1 MTDNVIPLKGPD
13 KFLGFLKKLSFI
25 PVVLFLALI
34 TLPSLFFRVEADED
48 AVVLRFGKYNR
59 TDGPGLHMK
68 LPWGLE
74 EPIKLPV
81 RKVLKLEFGFRT
93 IEAGVQTQYDRSSTY
108 DRESIMLT
116 GDLNVVDVTWTIQYV
131 IKDAKEFLFNV
142 RNVRDNLFDISQ
154 AVMREVVGDRSVTE
168 TINEGRIEIA
178 EQSKM
183 EMQKILDG
191 YHMGIRIDS
200 VNLQDVYPPEQ
211 VKPAFDDVNS
221 AVQDAKQIANIAE
234 KQKQKAVQ
242 EAKGTAD
249 KMLKDSEAY
258 KVEVVNNAIGDTKRF
273 QALYEEYRK
282 APEITKKRM
291 YFDQLGQIMGF
302 AKNVYI
308 VDPEV
313 KGIVPY
319 LKIDR

>member
-13 KFLGFLKKLSFI
+13 KFLSFLKKLSLI
-25 PVVLFLALI
+25 PVILFLALI

-68 LPWGLE
+68 WPWGLE

-93 IEAGVQTQYDRSSTY
+93 IEAGVQTQYDRSSSY

-168 TINEGRIEIA
+168 TINEGRMEIA

-319 LKIDR
+319 LIIDR

>member
-13 KFLGFLKKLSFI
+13 KFLSFLKKLSFI
-25 PVVLFLALI
+25 PVILFLALI
-34 TLPSLFFRVEADED
+34 TVPSLFFRVEADED

-59 TDGPGLHMK
+59 TDGPGLHVK

-93 IEAGVQTQYDRSSTY
+93 IEAGVQTQYDRSSSY

-168 TINEGRIEIA
+168 TINEGRMEIA

-183 EMQKILDG
+183 EMQKILDE

-249 KMLKDSEAY
+249 KMLKDAEAY

-273 QALYEEYRK
+273 EALYEEYRK

-291 YFDQLGQIMGF
+291 YFDQLGQVMGS
-302 AKNVYI
+302 AKNLYI

-313 KGIVPY
+313 KGIVPF
-319 LKIDR
+319 LKINQ

>member
-1 MTDNVIPLKGPD
+1 
-13 KFLGFLKKLSFI
+13 
-25 PVVLFLALI
+25 
-34 TLPSLFFRVEADED
+34 
-48 AVVLRFGKYNR
+48 
-59 TDGPGLHMK
+59 
-68 LPWGLE
+68 
-74 EPIKLPV
+74 
-81 RKVLKLEFGFRT
+81 
-93 IEAGVQTQYDRSSTY
+93 
-108 DRESIMLT
+108 
-116 GDLNVVDVTWTIQYV
+116 
-131 IKDAKEFLFNV
+131 V

-234 KQKQKAVQ
+234 KQKQQAVQ